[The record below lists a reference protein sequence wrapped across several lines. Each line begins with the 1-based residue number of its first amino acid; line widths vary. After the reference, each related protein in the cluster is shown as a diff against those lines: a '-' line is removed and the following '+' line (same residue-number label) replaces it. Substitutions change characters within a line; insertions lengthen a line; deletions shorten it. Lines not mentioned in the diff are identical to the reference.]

1 MRTILSSQRASAK
14 VEWWKSGKVRHNST
28 TPPLPTPPMGTL
40 RRFHCGRGQSPSV
53 LRLNLASESTLPHW
67 CTLFLPTVYA
77 LAPVGARISFAA
89 KLTRFAAKSY
99 HIWRKIYGIMAANLY
114 RTREPTRRARATKPQ
129 KRRKPA
135 DYAGNPLTFRPRRE
149 IWYRLAGQCAHSI
162 QHRFYLSPTL
172 HS

>member
-1 MRTILSSQRASAK
+1 MFSSTCSCNPRDARNPNGDCPHPS
-14 VEWWKSGKVRHNST
+14 S
-28 TPPLPTPPMGTL
+28 
-40 RRFHCGRGQSPSV
+40 HCGRGQSPSI
-53 LRLNLASESTLPHW
+53 LSLNLASESTLPHW

-99 HIWRKIYGIMAANLY
+99 HIWRQIYGIMAANLY

-149 IWYRLAGQCAHSI
+149 IPCRPHQPQIHAVG
-162 QHRFYLSPTL
+162 
-172 HS
+172 